1 MNKLIKAIKLAHSIK
16 NRPLYVEKRGNGYV
30 WSINEDTNYF
40 SYQRA
45 LDLIYTKSR
54 FIFYFLKWIKY
65 I

>member
-1 MNKLIKAIKLAHSIK
+1 MIKAIKLAHNFKDI
-16 NRPLYVEKRGNGYV
+16 PLKVERTENGYR
-30 WSINEDTNYF
+30 WMIENSDNYF

-45 LDLIYTKSR
+45 LDLIYRKSR